1 MIVRAAL
8 MRGRVTLESAGIRG
22 AARDMRYLAA
32 YVMGIA
38 AQDLPLRSKEALSPT
53 QITALE
59 RAVDARAL
67 GQPIAQI
74 IGKRQFWGRDFKVTR
89 DVLDPRPETEGLVAA
104 ALTLPFHDVL
114 DLGTGSGAILLSL
127 LADCP
132 SARGLGVDISLRALD
147 VARENAKVL
156 QITLKRS
163 VFLYSNWFE
172 NVTGDFDLIVANPPY
187 ITQEEMLSLD
197 LGVLT
202 YEPHLAL
209 SPGGDGLDP
218 YRIIARDHGP
228 FLRPLGRIIVEIGP
242 CQAANVCALFKSQGL
257 NGLKVHQDFDG
268 RDRLVEAYKHA

>member
-1 MIVRAAL
+1 
-8 MRGRVTLESAGIRG
+8 
-22 AARDMRYLAA
+22 
-32 YVMGIA
+32 
-38 AQDLPLRSKEALSPT
+38 
-53 QITALE
+53 
-59 RAVDARAL
+59 
-67 GQPIAQI
+67 
-74 IGKRQFWGRDFKVTR
+74 
-89 DVLDPRPETEGLVAA
+89 VLDPRPETEGLVAA

-132 SARGLGVDISLRALD
+132 SARGLGVDISLKALD

-156 QITLKRS
+156 QIELKRS
-163 VFLYSNWFE
+163 AFLYSNWFE
-172 NVTGDFDLIVANPPY
+172 NVTGNFDLIVANPPY
-187 ITQEEMLSLD
+187 ITQEEMRSLD

-218 YRIIARDHGP
+218 

-242 CQAANVCALFKSQGL
+242 CQAANVCSLFKSQGL
-257 NGLKVHQDFDG
+257 NGVKVHQDFDG